1 MHGAYFWSGW
11 LYKST
16 CIRDT
21 GEPNTASTLRIY
33 RILVGGEQGGETVF
47 QSGADIGNMRG
58 ADRRTNGIVANAL
71 LRQLF
76 SGELSAGYDGMDHR
90 EMGKPSQ
97 VWCCKRGE
105 TIMRK
110 RLSDNLRLFMQK
122 GL

>member
-1 MHGAYFWSGW
+1 MVHIFGVAGCTKALAYETQANPIRRVLCAFTVFWW
-11 LYKST
+11 
-16 CIRDT
+16 
-21 GEPNTASTLRIY
+21 
-33 RILVGGEQGGETVF
+33 GGEQGGGTVF

-110 RLSDNLRLFMQK
+110 QLSNNLRLFMHIRR
-122 GL
+122 